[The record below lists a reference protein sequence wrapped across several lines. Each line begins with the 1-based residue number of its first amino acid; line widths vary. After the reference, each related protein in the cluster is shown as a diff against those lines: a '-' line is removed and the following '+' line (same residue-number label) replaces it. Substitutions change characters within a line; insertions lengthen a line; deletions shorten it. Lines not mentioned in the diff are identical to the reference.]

1 MSRDLMKSAH
11 EVRVPSRPL
20 RSEDGPHL
28 ESLVPGMRAMP
39 EPARYVCDMDIIIML
54 LVATVGFM
62 IYKGTRPTVTVPL
75 WGVAAVLTL
84 GLLFIHMT
92 DPLGLEF

>member
-1 MSRDLMKSAH
+1 
-11 EVRVPSRPL
+11 
-20 RSEDGPHL
+20 
-28 ESLVPGMRAMP
+28 
-39 EPARYVCDMDIIIML
+39 MDIIIMIL
-54 LVATVGFM
+54 IATVGFM
-62 IYKGTRPTVTVPL
+62 IYKGTRPTITVPL